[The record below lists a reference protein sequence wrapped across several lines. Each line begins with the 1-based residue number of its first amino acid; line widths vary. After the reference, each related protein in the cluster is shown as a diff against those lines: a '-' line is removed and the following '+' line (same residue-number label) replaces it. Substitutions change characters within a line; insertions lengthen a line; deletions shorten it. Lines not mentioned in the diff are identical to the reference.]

1 MLFFQFLVVLHIS
14 SDGER
19 LKQIREFRNIKQKEL
34 GMALGY
40 PPKSAA
46 VRIAQYES
54 CSVAPKK
61 ETAIAISEILK
72 CNYINLFYGTD
83 LGKAERF
90 MFDLFWMEELVGSS
104 LYIFQLEKYNDKND
118 KRVVHGMVNDYNYK
132 GVFPPVALAF
142 DYNLANDFM
151 REWAIRFN
159 ELSNKEI
166 TRDEY
171 FEWKL
176 NWPFTCDD
184 GGRFEPSI
192 QWRSGYR

>member
-1 MLFFQFLVVLHIS
+1 MQI
-14 SDGER
+14 GER
-19 LKQIREFRNIKQKEL
+19 LKRIREFRNITQKEL

-40 PPKSAA
+40 PPNSAA

-54 CSVAPKK
+54 CSVSPKK
-61 ETAIAISEILK
+61 ETATAISEILK
-72 CNYINLFYGTD
+72 CNYINLYSGTD
-83 LGKAERF
+83 LGKAELF
-90 MFDLFWMEELVGSS
+90 MLDLFWMEELVGSS

-118 KRVVHGMVNDYNYK
+118 KRIVHGKVNDYNYN

-159 ELSNKEI
+159 ELSKKEI
-166 TRDEY
+166 THDEY

-176 NWPFTCDD
+176 NWPYTCDD
-184 GGRFEPSI
+184 GGRFEPSY
-192 QWRSGYR
+192 QWRKVKNSIVKSK

>member
-1 MLFFQFLVVLHIS
+1 MQI
-14 SDGER
+14 GER
-19 LKQIREFRNIKQKEL
+19 LKLIREFRNIKQKEL
-34 GMALGY
+34 GVALGY

-61 ETAIAISEILK
+61 ETAIAISKILK
-72 CNYINLFYGTD
+72 CNYINFYYGTD

-90 MFDLFWMEELVGSS
+90 MMDLFWMEESAGTS
-104 LYIFQLEKYNDKND
+104 LYVFQLEKYNDKTD
-118 KRVVHGMVNDYNYK
+118 ERTVYGMVNDYQYS
-132 GVFPPVALAF
+132 GVFPPIALAF
-142 DYNLANDFM
+142 DYSLVNDFM
-151 REWAIRFN
+151 REWAIRFK
-159 ELSNKEI
+159 ELSDKEI
-166 TRDEY
+166 TREEY

-192 QWRSGYR
+192 HWRKTKTGIEPK